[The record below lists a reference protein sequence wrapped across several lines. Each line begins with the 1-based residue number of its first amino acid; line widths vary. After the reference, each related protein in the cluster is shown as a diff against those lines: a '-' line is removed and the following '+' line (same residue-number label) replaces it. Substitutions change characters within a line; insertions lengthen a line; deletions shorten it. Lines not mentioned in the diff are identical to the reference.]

1 MWLSLITGILK
12 LVNSLTSFLERR
24 ELVNLG
30 KSAAIKDGLERTLE
44 NMEMAD
50 EAADAV
56 IHDDNYAERVQT
68 RTEIL
73 RQRVLRDRQA
83 NSNDRKR

>member
-12 LVNSLTSFLERR
+12 LVNSLTSFLARR
-24 ELVNLG
+24 QLVNLG
-30 KSAAIKDGLERTLE
+30 KSAAVREGLEKTLE
-44 NMEMAD
+44 NMEKAD

-68 RTEIL
+68 RTDAF
-73 RQRVLRDRQA
+73 RQRVLQDRQA
-83 NSNDRKR
+83 NSNDRKS